1 MHGKLFRS
9 VNGATRFARG
19 ITDGKLGGFLVSR
32 RLPAGAGLATL
43 MAMPSSSSAAG
54 HRARLR
60 ERFLKG
66 GFESPADYE
75 VLEILL
81 TLCIPRRDV
90 KPAAKAL
97 LKQFGS
103 VRGVLDAPVGELQR
117 VPGIGAVAPVALRII
132 RETAALYLRQS
143 IEGRPVLDNGEKLA
157 DFWRLRLGPLRN
169 EVFEVAYLD
178 HHYQLIEDGV
188 ERLEEGTPAETVV
201 YPRKVMESAL
211 RKQASHIVVAHNHP
225 TGDVTPSDHDKRL
238 TRALQQA
245 GQPLGIKVIDHL
257 IVAAEKTYS
266 FRKSKLLAPD

>member
-1 MHGKLFRS
+1 M
-9 VNGATRFARG
+9 T
-19 ITDGKLGGFLVSR
+19 
-32 RLPAGAGLATL
+32 LPPTH
-43 MAMPSSSSAAG
+43 AG

-66 GFESPADYE
+66 GFDALADYE
-75 VLEILL
+75 VVELLL

-90 KPAAKAL
+90 KPMAKAL

-103 VRGVLDAPVGELQR
+103 LRGVLDASVADLQSIPGMGE
-117 VPGIGAVAPVALRII
+117 VAPVALRII
-132 RETAALYLRQS
+132 RETATLYLRQTV
-143 IEGRPVLDNGEKLA
+143 EGREMLDNNDKLA
-157 DFWRLRLGPLRN
+157 DFWRARLGALRH

-178 HHYQLIEDGV
+178 HHYRLIEDGI

-201 YPRKVMESAL
+201 YPRKVMEAAL

-238 TRALQQA
+238 TLALQLA

-257 IVAAEKTYS
+257 IIAAEKTYS
-266 FRKSKLLAPD
+266 FRKSKLIKAD